1 MYHPKEFFTEEFF
14 NQMASNISSILREC
28 HYTDFQDAVFDEP
41 SFDLKL
47 DNCDKFNI
55 HGQGFCAFFN
65 SVVGLSFQKLFKET
79 AKYKPGLLIID
90 NPLLGLSVDS
100 TNDENVKNG
109 FYKYLINHQN
119 YGQTII
125 LQNSE
130 KYELPKLDYKG
141 HGVNVIF
148 LASRMKD
155 VMDSFLILGNKV

>member
-1 MYHPKEFFTEEFF
+1 MLSLIRWS
-14 NQMASNISSILREC
+14 AS
-28 HYTDFQDAVFDEP
+28 P
-41 SFDLKL
+41 SKNF
-47 DNCDKFNI
+47 
-55 HGQGFCAFFN
+55 
-65 SVVGLSFQKLFKET
+65 SRET